1 LTLSSF
7 ERRISVVIV
16 LHNSADTILESV
28 ASVAAEAELI
38 LVDNA
43 SSDDGVQRAL
53 SVRPDAVVIRSENRG
68 FGAGCN
74 LGVSHSS
81 GDVLIFLNPDAV
93 LHPGA
98 LEIIAER
105 TAQSPPPIVGPELQ
119 AADGTVLHAVRRART
134 PLSDVAL
141 GMPVVSRFLPTS
153 MSRDLP
159 DQDPIY
165 SQGGEVSY
173 VQGACFAVEKAL
185 FERLGGFDERFFL
198 YFEEEDLCLRA
209 KQLGS
214 PTIYEPDAKVMHL
227 WGTSIGKVSGLAGYH
242 VGRSRVI
249 FYRKWFAAPTAVA
262 SGVGV
267 LLGAGLTLSQ
277 LKLRVMIGDSEALR
291 ERIDAQ
297 LAQIRGLRAGLK
309 VVAGR

>member
-1 LTLSSF
+1 M
-7 ERRISVVIV
+7 

-74 LGVSHSS
+74 LGARQSS
-81 GDVLIFLNPDAV
+81 GEVLVFLNPDAV
-93 LHPGA
+93 LRPGA
-98 LEIIAER
+98 LEILAER

-119 AADGTVLHAVRRART
+119 AADGSVLHAVRRART
-134 PLSDVAL
+134 PLADVAL
-141 GMPVVSRFLPTS
+141 GMPVVSRFLPAS
-153 MSRDLP
+153 VSRDLP
-159 DQDPIY
+159 SEHPIY
-165 SQGGEVSY
+165 ARGGDVSY
-173 VQGACFAVEKAL
+173 VQGACIAVDKAL
-185 FERLGGFDERFFL
+185 FDRLGGFDERFFL

-214 PTIYEPDAKVMHL
+214 PTIYDPDAKVMHL

-242 VGRSRVI
+242 IGRSRLI
-249 FYRKWFAAPTAVA
+249 FYSKWFTAPAAVA
-262 SGVGV
+262 GGVGV
-267 LLGAGLTLSQ
+267 LLGVCLKLLQ
-277 LKLRVMIGDSEALR
+277 LKIRLMIRDSEELR
-291 ERIDAQ
+291 ARLDAQ
-297 LAQIRGLRAGLK
+297 LAQIRGMRAGLK
-309 VVAGR
+309 LVAGR